1 MAIVDSEL
9 REKLAQYA
17 HEAWSGWMDYLF
29 TKGTFND
36 DGTFTINDISV
47 SRWRRQAAT
56 LYSNLPENEKES
68 DRDEADKI
76 MWLLGEAVAAKDA
89 EIKRLNRL
97 LELERSDE

>member
-1 MAIVDSEL
+1 MSDEL

-68 DRDEADKI
+68 DRDEAHKI
-76 MWLLGEAVAAKDA
+76 MLLFGEVIAAKDD
-89 EIKRLNRL
+89 EIERLKRLLADERDI
-97 LELERSDE
+97 ELPF